1 MNLPIIRSSCNWRK
15 KKKKK
20 KKRSIDRDRADDIY
34 SPATY
39 LQILVSLRNVHRVSH
54 VTMTAVDKKEER
66 DKEEDGDNGFENK

>member
-15 KKKKK
+15 KKE
-20 KKRSIDRDRADDIY
+20 KKRNGRSIGIELDDIY

-39 LQILVSLRNVHRVSH
+39 LQILVSLRNVRRVSH
-54 VTMTAVDKKEER
+54 VTMTAVDKKEKR